1 LTYLVTPPKQNIL
14 RRRGVLEYQIGGY
27 QVLDKW
33 LKDRGKRL
41 LSMEDIK
48 HYCRVV
54 TAIAKTIEVQGEIDS
69 LYPDVEKDTL
79 VV

>member
-1 LTYLVTPPKQNIL
+1 M
-14 RRRGVLEYQIGGY
+14 
-27 QVLDKW
+27 LDKW